1 MMRGKCQTMGR
12 RVFAALFVFLLSVS
26 IVPITQAAAPAPR
39 LLETDWRTGEIEVKY
54 TGATQGY
61 MMVLYAATHESE
73 GSFEPIDSWTV
84 RASDESHITS
94 YLENGQSI
102 WFFVRMVN
110 PADTSEYVTSNRLK
124 QTPPITAFI
133 INWPDMLK
141 DLDKMLNDAIEK
153 AMTPSQDA
161 QDKLKDALD
170 KMKDAIGGGSA
181 SNAGNQMQDAI
192 NKGQGGMSP
201 PIVKDDGNGTYTG
214 GSDGGKLPQT
224 PTTNDSGLSYP
235 DPASGTPTEMTVCL
249 PYGVDMKG
257 NLLKAC
263 IFTKEQMEKMKWWD
277 VVRTLAGV
285 TVWIAFAVWLVQRFT
300 PQLKV

>member
-1 MMRGKCQTMGR
+1 M
-12 RVFAALFVFLLSVS
+12 FAALFVFLLSVQF
-26 IVPITQAAAPAPR
+26 VPISEAAAPAPR

-73 GSFEPIDSWTV
+73 GDFQPIDSWTIKE
-84 RASDESHITS
+84 SEESHITS

-102 WFFVRMVN
+102 WYFVRMVN

-141 DLDKMLNDAIEK
+141 DLDAMINNAIEK
-153 AMTPSQDA
+153 AMTPSQQA
-161 QDKLKDALD
+161 QDNLKDALD
-170 KMKDAIGGGSA
+170 NLKDAVGAGSG

-192 NKGQGGMSP
+192 NQGQNGMSP

-214 GSDGGKLPQT
+214 GSTGGKLPQD
-224 PTTNDSGLSYP
+224 PTTGSGGLSYP
-235 DPASGTPTEMTVCL
+235 NPDSGTATEMTIRF
-249 PYGVDMKG
+249 PYGVDMQG
-257 NLLKAC
+257 NLLYVQ

-300 PQLKV
+300 PQLKA